1 MDKSFYKKEVASIQ
15 SLVEKLK
22 VTSNP
27 NDANHSKQNQNPKK
41 LTDMRESDLL
51 SKGGLVIGI
60 LLILLVIGMVAF
72 LTIWLM
78 N

>member
-1 MDKSFYKKEVASIQ
+1 MDKSFYKKEVASLQ
-15 SLVEKLK
+15 SLFEKLK
-22 VTSNP
+22 LTSDP
-27 NDANHSKQNQNPKK
+27 NDANHSKQDQNRKK
-41 LTDMRESDLL
+41 ITDMGESDLL

-60 LLILLVIGMVAF
+60 LLIILVIGMVAF